1 MPAPPTPNP
10 SVGDAFDSIP
20 AAVRRKL
27 LALRRLIYETAGSTE
42 GVGRITETL
51 KWGQPAYLTEESGS
65 GTTIRLG
72 WNAGAPTQYA
82 MYVHCQTNLID
93 NFRGLFP
100 NEFTFE
106 GNRALIFEQDDSLP
120 KEPLAHCIAM
130 ALTYHLRKAKTSR
143 GRRIKRTT

>member
-51 KWGQPAYLTEESGS
+51 KWGNPLT
-65 GTTIRLG
+65 
-72 WNAGAPTQYA
+72 
-82 MYVHCQTNLID
+82 
-93 NFRGLFP
+93 
-100 NEFTFE
+100 
-106 GNRALIFEQDDSLP
+106 
-120 KEPLAHCIAM
+120 
-130 ALTYHLRKAKTSR
+130 
-143 GRRIKRTT
+143 